1 MVTEDK
7 EHQRIELEA
16 SAAKQIEIQKE
27 ELESTRMATR
37 DTHE

>member
-1 MVTEDK
+1 MAAEEK
-7 EHQRIELEA
+7 EKEIVYAEAETAKKIEL
-16 SAAKQIEIQKE
+16 QKE